1 MSDETADRRPGAPGI
16 PPGGRGK
23 GPTPAE
29 IGERIW
35 LAIAEGRLRPNTRLK
50 EEELAEIFAVNRA
63 RIRQALADLARDG
76 LFTIVPNRGAF
87 VAAPSVEEAGDVF
100 HARKA
105 IERRVIERLSAA
117 IPPEA
122 VDELLSLIAEE
133 RRATAEDNVPEVI
146 RLSGRFHIRLAE
158 LVGSDFLATIMRDL
172 VARSSLITA
181 IYRDSAHFNCGPDEH
196 AAIVDCLARGDGAGA
211 VAAMGGHLDHLE
223 SELELSAGRIGTT
236 DLRAALG

>member
-1 MSDETADRRPGAPGI
+1 MSDVTTDPAADPVP
-16 PPGGRGK
+16 GRGK

-50 EEELAEIFAVNRA
+50 EEELAENFGVNRA
-63 RIRQALADLARDG
+63 RIRQALADLAREG
-76 LFTIVPNRGAF
+76 LVTIIPNRGAF

-117 IPPEA
+117 VPPGA
-122 VDELLSLIAEE
+122 VAELRALIAEE
-133 RRATAEDNVPEVI
+133 RRAAAEDNVPEVI

-158 LVGSDFLATIMRDL
+158 LVGSEFLAQIMRDL

-181 IYRDSAHFNCGPDEH
+181 IYRDTAHFNCGPDEH
-196 AAIVDCLARGDGAGA
+196 RDIVDCLARGDGAGA
-211 VAAMGGHLDHLE
+211 VAAMGDHLQHLE
-223 SELELSAGRIGTT
+223 SELQLSADRVGTA
-236 DLRAALG
+236 DLRSALG